1 MIMRGMQKKIGII
14 LLILLMALTGCTKAE
29 EKEVQ
34 KGQDTEVAE
43 SVKETQET
51 EPVEESKEELALEQ
65 IQTLSEEAVAVL
77 YYHNQE
83 RHDNAG
89 LCFAVDSPKYG
100 KVLLKDAFRLWPY
113 DGEVLESERF
123 AEFVRGGELWDT
135 ETREGLNVFLKN
147 CFLLDYEYEAIDKNV
162 AAFTLQGDGEL
173 KTLKL
178 ATDMPQVEDKV
189 YLLAGEQV
197 YEGKVKDIWIKEAY
211 YSFEGMESN
220 KMGNV
225 AGAPI
230 VNVYGEVIGI
240 YLGIGEEYGESS
252 HFGIKLVGFGEKLE
266 QAEIAD
272 ITYSTTWV
280 TDMLGAEFPDIT
292 YFTPDQVI
300 STYYMDMVIHGTQ
313 IVDELEGYKPKDG
326 YKYLLMEVT
335 FQTSADITDGSVQ
348 VYSNDFPLNWPDHET
363 VYREN
368 EEMLYGQFPEE
379 FEITDDET
387 RGVFIYQVP
396 ADRIRAKLTFDESY
410 PEEGSDRMES
420 MFHIVFIR
428 LENWIR

>member
-1 MIMRGMQKKIGII
+1 MKGFKKRIWIT
-14 LLILLMALTGCTKAE
+14 LLIMLFVLAGCSEK
-29 EKEVQ
+29 KEVS
-34 KGQDTEVAE
+34 KGQDTETSGAIEENQKSE
-43 SVKETQET
+43 SVEENLQELT
-51 EPVEESKEELALEQ
+51 LEQ
-65 IQTLSEEAVAVL
+65 IQALSEETVTVL
-77 YYHNQE
+77 YYYNQE
-83 RHDNAG
+83 RDDNAG

-113 DGEVLESERF
+113 DGEVLESEKF
-123 AEFVRGGELWDT
+123 ARFVRGGELWNT
-135 ETREGLNVFLKN
+135 ETRERLNVFLKN
-147 CFLLDYEYEAIDKNV
+147 CFLLDYEYEAVDKNV

-240 YLGIGEEYGESS
+240 YLGVGEEYGESS

-272 ITYSTTWV
+272 ITYSTTFV
-280 TDMLGAEFPDIT
+280 ADMLGTEFPDIT

-300 STYYMDMVIHGTQ
+300 STHYMDMVIHGTQ

-348 VYSNDFPLNWPDHET
+348 VYSNDFSLNWPDHET
-363 VYREN
+363 VYRET
-368 EEMLYGQFPEE
+368 EELMYGQFPEE

-396 ADRIRAKLTFDESY
+396 ADRIRAKLTLAESY
-410 PEEGSDRMES
+410 PKEDSKGMES
-420 MFHIVFIR
+420 MLNIVFIR

>member
-1 MIMRGMQKKIGII
+1 MKGIKKRIWIT
-14 LLILLMALTGCTKAE
+14 LLIMLFVLAGCS
-29 EKEVQ
+29 EK
-34 KGQDTEVAE
+34 KDAKPGQDAEATEDIANAEIQQSE
-43 SVKETQET
+43 SVEENIQELT
-51 EPVEESKEELALEQ
+51 LEQ
-65 IQTLSEEAVAVL
+65 IQTLSEEAVTVL

-83 RHDNAG
+83 RNDNAG

-113 DGEVLESERF
+113 DGEVLESEKF
-123 AEFVRGGELWDT
+123 AKFVRGGELWDT
-135 ETREGLNVFLKN
+135 VTREGLNIFLKN
-147 CFLLDYEYEAIDKNV
+147 CFLLDYEYEAVDKNV

-272 ITYSTTWV
+272 ITYSTTLV
-280 TDMLGAEFPDIT
+280 TDMLGAEFLDIT

-300 STYYMDMVIHGTQ
+300 STHYMDMVIHGTQ

-363 VYREN
+363 VYRET
-368 EEMLYGQFPEE
+368 EELMYGQFPEE

-396 ADRIRAKLTFDESY
+396 ADRIRAKLTLAESY
-410 PEEGSDRMES
+410 PKEDSKGMES
-420 MFHIVFIR
+420 MLNIVFIR

>member
-1 MIMRGMQKKIGII
+1 MKGIKKRIWITLFIMLFVLAGCSEKKE
-14 LLILLMALTGCTKAE
+14 AKT
-29 EKEVQ
+29 
-34 KGQDTEVAE
+34 GQDAEATEDIANAEIQKSE
-43 SVKETQET
+43 SVEENKQELT
-51 EPVEESKEELALEQ
+51 LEQ
-65 IQTLSEEAVAVL
+65 IQALSEETVMVL
-77 YYHNQE
+77 YYCNQE
-83 RHDNAG
+83 RDDNAG
-89 LCFAVDSPKYG
+89 LCFAVDSPKHG

-113 DGEVLESERF
+113 DGEVLESEKF
-123 AEFVRGGELWDT
+123 AKFVRGGELWNT

-230 VNVYGEVIGI
+230 VNAYGEVIGI

-272 ITYSTTWV
+272 ITYSTTLV

-300 STYYMDMVIHGTQ
+300 STHYMDMVILGTQ
-313 IVDELEGYKPKDG
+313 IVDELGGYKPKDG

-335 FQTSADITDGSVQ
+335 FQTSADVNGTVQ
-348 VYSNDFPLNWPDHET
+348 VYCNDFSLNWPDHET

-396 ADRIRAKLTFDESY
+396 ADRIRAKLTLAESY
-410 PEEGSDRMES
+410 PKEDSKGMES
-420 MFHIVFIR
+420 MLNIVFIR

>member
-1 MIMRGMQKKIGII
+1 MKGIKKRIWIT
-14 LLILLMALTGCTKAE
+14 LLIMLFVLAGCS
-29 EKEVQ
+29 EKKEA
-34 KGQDTEVAE
+34 KPGQDAEATEDIANAEIQQSE
-43 SVKETQET
+43 SVEENMQELT
-51 EPVEESKEELALEQ
+51 LEQ
-65 IQTLSEEAVAVL
+65 IQTLSEEAVTVL

-83 RHDNAG
+83 HDDNAG

-113 DGEVLESERF
+113 DGEVLESEKF
-123 AEFVRGGELWDT
+123 AKFVRGGELWDT
-135 ETREGLNVFLKN
+135 ETRKELNVFLKN

-211 YSFEGMESN
+211 YSFEGMEGN
-220 KMGNV
+220 KIGVMD
-225 AGAPI
+225 GAPI
-230 VNVYGEVIGI
+230 VNAYGEVIGI
-240 YLGIGEEYGESS
+240 YLGVGEEYGESS

-272 ITYSTTWV
+272 ITYSTTLV

-300 STYYMDMVIHGTQ
+300 STHYMDMVIHGTY
-313 IVDELEGYKPKDG
+313 VMDEMEGNKPKDG
-326 YKYLLMEVT
+326 YKYLGMEVT
-335 FQTSADITDGSVQ
+335 FQTSADVDGTVQ
-348 VYSNDFPLNWPDHET
+348 VYGNDFPLNWPDHET

-368 EEMLYGQFPEE
+368 EELMYGQFPEE

-396 ADRIRAKLTFDESY
+396 ADRIRAKLTLAESY
-410 PEEGSDRMES
+410 PKEDSIGMES
-420 MFHIVFIR
+420 MLNIVFIR